1 MCVGCRDAS
10 VCEANDY
17 VCVSVTETPAFVKP
31 MTVCVC
37 VRYRDASVCEAN
49 DYVCVSV
56 TETPAFVKPMTMCVC
71 PLQRRQRL

>member
-1 MCVGCRDAS
+1 M
-10 VCEANDY
+10 
-17 VCVSVTETPAFVKP
+17 CVSVTETPAFVKP
-31 MTVCVC
+31 MTMCVC

-56 TETPAFVKPMTMCVC
+56 TETPAFVKPMTMCVSVTETPAFVKPMTMCVC